1 MRTLAT
7 AIACT
12 IGATLMIG
20 ITIALGGA
28 SVLAA
33 IADVIR

>member
-1 MRTLAT
+1 MKALAT

-28 SVLAA
+28 SVISA
-33 IADVIR
+33 VINLIR